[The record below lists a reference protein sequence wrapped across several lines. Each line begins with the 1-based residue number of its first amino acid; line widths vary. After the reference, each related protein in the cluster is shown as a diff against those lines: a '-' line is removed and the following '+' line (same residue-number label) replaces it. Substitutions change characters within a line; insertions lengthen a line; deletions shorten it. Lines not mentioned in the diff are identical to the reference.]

1 MKLLLLGGT
10 GQIGWELQRALA
22 PLGEVIAPSRADVD
36 LMRPQTLRDAVRAI
50 RPDVIVNAAAW
61 TAVDAAE
68 ADPAAA
74 RQCNADAPAL
84 LSALAAEQGAWLVHY
99 GTDYVFDGS
108 GDAAW
113 TEDDAPHP
121 LNVYGHT
128 KLQGEQA
135 VRASGCRHLVLRT
148 SWVCSARR
156 DNFVT
161 TVLARAQRGEALQVV
176 ADQVGAPT
184 GAELVA
190 DVTAHALR
198 AALQQPALA
207 GVYHLA
213 PAGAASRFEVAQH
226 VIEWAIRRGCVA
238 EAARGSLQPIAT
250 AQLDAPARRPLN
262 SRLDPGKLQ
271 RRFGLHLPSWQAG
284 VERVL
289 EERLGT
295 A

>member
-10 GQIGWELQRALA
+10 GQVGWELQRALA
-22 PLGEVIAPSRADVD
+22 PVGEVIAPPRAEAD
-36 LMRPQTLRDAVRAI
+36 LTRPQTLRDAVHAS

-84 LSALAAEQGAWLVHY
+84 LAALAAEHGAWLVHY

-108 GDAAW
+108 GDAPWA
-113 TEDDAPHP
+113 EDDAPHP
-121 LNVYGHT
+121 LNVYGRT

-135 VRASGCRHLVLRT
+135 VRDSGCRYLVFRT

-161 TVLARAQRGEALQVV
+161 TVLARAQRGAALQVV

-198 AALQQPALA
+198 TALQQPALA

-226 VIEWAIRRGCVA
+226 VVEWAVRRGG
-238 EAARGSLQPIAT
+238 AAASACASLQAVRT
-250 AQLDAPARRPLN
+250 DQLDAAARRPLN
-262 SRLDPGKLQ
+262 SRLDTTRLQ
-271 RRFGLHLPSWQAG
+271 RHFGLHLPPWQAG

-289 EERLGT
+289 EERLG
-295 A
+295 AA